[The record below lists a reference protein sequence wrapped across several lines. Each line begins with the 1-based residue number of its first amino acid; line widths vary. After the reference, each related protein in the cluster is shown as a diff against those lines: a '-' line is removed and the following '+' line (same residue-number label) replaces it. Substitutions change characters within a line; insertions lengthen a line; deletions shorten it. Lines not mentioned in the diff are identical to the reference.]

1 MRYACACP
9 SMRTFRGDI
18 ASSTCKDCKA
28 RGTLSRDE
36 DGTPNCAT
44 CKCVCDA
51 GVFKMKDVNKLAGR
65 QLEARE
71 LATRDELSSKNER
84 MRDSL
89 QSIIRSSLVDG
100 FSSLQSSSSCR
111 DDVNLISSAAA
122 AMSRKQFRSEEEMH
136 EAQKAF
142 AVTTKLK
149 ASGED
154 VRSVLRINQKGS
166 REYRNKLG

>member
-1 MRYACACP
+1 
-9 SMRTFRGDI
+9 
-18 ASSTCKDCKA
+18 
-28 RGTLSRDE
+28 
-36 DGTPNCAT
+36 
-44 CKCVCDA
+44 
-51 GVFKMKDVNKLAGR
+51 
-65 QLEARE
+65 
-71 LATRDELSSKNER
+71 

-89 QSIIRSSLVDG
+89 QSVIRSSLVDG
-100 FSSLQSSSSCR
+100 ISALQSSSSR
-111 DDVNLISSAAA
+111 QDDVNLISSAAA